1 MRNSLKSWYYCAM
14 SKTQEKKAARLAEA
28 KDFIKER
35 RKSQIAIF
43 EANFK
48 AGLSIY
54 EANKDKFTPEQ
65 ISEMETEIESNLNY
79 IEEYKSKWL

>member
-1 MRNSLKSWYYCAM
+1 M
-14 SKTQEKKAARLAEA
+14 SKTQEKRAARLAESEE
-28 KDFIKER
+28 FIKER

-54 EANKDKFTPEQ
+54 EANKDKLTLEQ
-65 ISEMETEIESNLNY
+65 IAEMEAEIESNLNY